1 MEADAVEQVGAISDD
16 GHQSEEAILP
26 GADGDP
32 VPADEESDDKKHD
45 SSEPETEREGSTSSY
60 TPAESMD
67 VMTESGIEMEPSD
80 DEDIGDTSHLDAEER
95 NQLFARGLMREKEG
109 KMDGALKCYLG
120 CLAGLSKDTR
130 FVLLPQCL
138 RNIAE
143 IYYAN
148 QEYEKAIHFVQAE
161 KLYYENALINT
172 EEIQKKLEELHLI
185 QESGDAPA
193 RTTDARTV
201 ETLRA
206 EEYEHLAKLCMD
218 KSQPQLAL
226 EYAGKCTKLRQQ
238 LFGEHHPKTQESLDY
253 FATLY
258 AEVGKQQYTD
268 SMETLG
274 GPSEGEHHPEAGT
287 PDSEDSVPATPTE
300 GSPVSILRHR
310 KNSER
315 ERKQVRF
322 HESVVD
328 NHHRDRE
335 ESISRHL
342 LAVLLFICFL
352 CLAMLGLGLY
362 CRYFNMSAC
371 DSVIS
376 FIHDA
381 YIQLRFQYYKY
392 TSTKHVKFA

>member
-45 SSEPETEREGSTSSY
+45 SSEPEREGSTSSY

-109 KMDGALKCYLG
+109 KMD
-120 CLAGLSKDTR
+120 
-130 FVLLPQCL
+130 
-138 RNIAE
+138 
-143 IYYAN
+143 
-148 QEYEKAIHFVQAE
+148 
-161 KLYYENALINT
+161 
-172 EEIQKKLEELHLI
+172 EELHLI

-218 KSQPQLAL
+218 KSQTDA
-226 EYAGKCTKLRQQ
+226 
-238 LFGEHHPKTQESLDY
+238 
-253 FATLY
+253 
-258 AEVGKQQYTD
+258 QY
-268 SMETLG
+268 MYN
-274 GPSEGEHHPEAGT
+274 AK
-287 PDSEDSVPATPTE
+287 
-300 GSPVSILRHR
+300 I
-310 KNSER
+310 
-315 ERKQVRF
+315 
-322 HESVVD
+322 
-328 NHHRDRE
+328 E